1 MDPLI
6 SEEWGKFCSGKR
18 AVLIV
23 EEGQP
28 EYIEQ
33 AACQILRQHDVNTRI
48 VGKGPLPMFGEYSV
62 DVLRLGLGE
71 FLDQWA
77 PQLRAHAGT
86 VAARKTQV
94 SAVAWRETGGAGAPT
109 L

>member
-1 MDPLI
+1 MYPLVY
-6 SEEWGKFCSGKR
+6 EEWVKCCSGKR

-48 VGKGPLPMFGEYSV
+48 VGKGTLPMFGEYTV
-62 DVLRLGLGE
+62 DVLRKGIGE
-71 FLDQWA
+71 FIDKWA
-77 PQLRAHAGT
+77 PPLRTGGG
-86 VAARKTQV
+86 AAPAPQTEV
-94 SAVAWRETGGAGAPT
+94 SALAAP
-109 L
+109 